1 MQYKRLMGIDYGDAR
16 IGIAF
21 SDLLQMLSNPHS
33 IYASCGE
40 DEDLNYLSNLA
51 KQNDVET
58 IVIGL
63 PLCMDGEEN
72 ERTAKTRQFGEKLA
86 SVSGIK
92 VVFEDERL
100 SSYEA
105 EEILKQNKIPP
116 KDRKKHLDK
125 LAAAIILQSYLN
137 CRK

>member
-21 SDLLQMLSNPHS
+21 SDLLQMFSNPHS
-33 IYASCGE
+33 IYQATE
-40 DEDLNYLSNLA
+40 QDQDIQYLSNLA
-51 KQNDVET
+51 KQNNVEL
-58 IVIGL
+58 IVVGL
-63 PLCMDGEEN
+63 PFCMDGSDN
-72 ERTAKTRQFGEKLA
+72 ERTEKTRQFGEKL
-86 SVSGIK
+86 SQVSGIK
-92 VVFEDERL
+92 VVYEDERL

-105 EEILKQNKIPP
+105 EEILRKNKVAP